1 MPRLYPGGRAQPR
14 QANLR
19 CRFPGE
25 LVTPEYVGLPAFSAA
40 GSEWLRVLH
49 RSRER
54 SHEPSTVA
62 WLAAPSVLQLLPL
75 GCRHS
80 ATSARRAFRDRHPG
94 RGGLDAWDAALG
106 ELRAAGWPV
115 IACKLMVPPG
125 YDRAGARPY
134 GTGVRAD

>member
-1 MPRLYPGGRAQPR
+1 MPRLYPGGRPQPR

-75 GCRHS
+75 
-80 ATSARRAFRDRHPG
+80 
-94 RGGLDAWDAALG
+94 DAAIRPLPHG
-106 ELRAAGWPV
+106 GPSAIGTLAAAAW
-115 IACKLMVPPG
+115 M
-125 YDRAGARPY
+125 R
-134 GTGVRAD
+134 GTQRSASCGQQVGR